1 MTDTLWL
8 DPDRAG
14 RRPGRLFGV
23 CRWLADRLGLSAFW
37 VRLAVL
43 VAAWL
48 SGWWPAAAIYLA
60 AAILLGRA
68 RPARVPAVADWR
80 LPPGFTSWDVAGLR
94 RRCAQLERRCQAA
107 ERRLER
113 ERSWAELL
121 RRPV

>member
-1 MTDTLWL
+1 MTDILWL

-14 RRPGRLFGV
+14 RRPGLVFGV
-23 CRWLADRLGLSAFW
+23 CRWLADRLGLPAFW

-48 SGWWPAAAIYLA
+48 SGWWPAIAIYLA

-68 RPARVPAVADWR
+68 RPAGLPSRSGSNLPRGFTMSDVAD
-80 LPPGFTSWDVAGLR
+80 LR
-94 RRCAQLERRCQAA
+94 RRCSRLERRCYEA

>member
-14 RRPGRLFGV
+14 RRPGLLFGV

>member
-14 RRPGRLFGV
+14 RRPGLMFGV
-23 CRWLADRLGLSAFW
+23 CRWLADRLDLPAFW

-48 SGWWPAAAIYLA
+48 SGWWPAAASYLA

-68 RPARVPAVADWR
+68 RPVRPR
-80 LPPGFTSWDVAGLR
+80 HWDHSLG
-94 RRCAQLERRCQAA
+94 
-107 ERRLER
+107 
-113 ERSWAELL
+113 RSCPQFCLS
-121 RRPV
+121 PSCF

>member
-1 MTDTLWL
+1 
-8 DPDRAG
+8 
-14 RRPGRLFGV
+14 
-23 CRWLADRLGLSAFW
+23 

-60 AAILLGRA
+60 VAILLGRA

-80 LPPGFTSWDVAGLR
+80 LPRGFTSFAPADLGG
-94 RRCAQLERRCQAA
+94 RC
-107 ERRLER
+107 RRLER
-113 ERSWAELL
+113 RLRDVETRLRRERNWDELL

>member
-14 RRPGRLFGV
+14 RRPGLLFGV

-94 RRCAQLERRCQAA
+94 RRCAQLEQRCHSA

>member
-1 MTDTLWL
+1 
-8 DPDRAG
+8 
-14 RRPGRLFGV
+14 
-23 CRWLADRLGLSAFW
+23 

-68 RPARVPAVADWR
+68 RPVRLPSRSEWR

-94 RRCAQLERRCQAA
+94 RRCAQLERRCHAA